1 MKHISQKSID
11 QAISI
16 IDNLDDDKLEQ
27 VFEKY
32 ALKQE
37 TLLAYLMMAP
47 LEYENEKL
55 EGLLIYYFCLIS
67 ECFHQEGLNINEIKE
82 SQIEDHL
89 DPYVEMLDDY
99 FEFEEEEI
107 LESYLDQPHLYQFL
121 RIEVSTE
128 DEDGTRLDDETANQ
142 LFIVTISMV
151 ALMKNAISEH

>member
-16 IDNLDDDKLEQ
+16 IDNLEDDKLEQ

-47 LEYENEKL
+47 TEYENEKL
-55 EGLLIYYFCLIS
+55 EGILIYYFCLIS
-67 ECFHQEGLNINEIKE
+67 ECFHQEGVNINEIKE

-99 FEFEEEEI
+99 FEYEEEEI

-121 RIEVSTE
+121 KNEVSTE
-128 DEDGTRLDDETANQ
+128 DDDGTRFDEDTANQ